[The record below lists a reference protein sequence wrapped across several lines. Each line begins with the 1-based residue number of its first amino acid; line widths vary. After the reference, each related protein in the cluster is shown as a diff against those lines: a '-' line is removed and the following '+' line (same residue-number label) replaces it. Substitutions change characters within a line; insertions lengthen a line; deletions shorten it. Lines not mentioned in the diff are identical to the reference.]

1 MWKCPEC
8 GRQFEQHNQKHACIE
23 PPETIDEYIT
33 MQPEGVQSL
42 LMSVRDAL
50 REALPGSEERI
61 SWRMPTFWKKRN
73 IIHFTSFKNHMGIYP
88 GEEAIAHFADKLSH
102 YRTSKGA
109 VQFPYDKTI
118 PLELIVEI
126 AKWCNETGSH
136 H

>member
-1 MWKCPEC
+1 
-8 GRQFEQHNQKHACIE
+8 
-23 PPETIDEYIT
+23 

-61 SWRMPTFWKKRN
+61 SWRMPSFWKKRN
-73 IIHFTSFKNHMGIYP
+73 IIHFAAFKNHMGVYP
-88 GEEAIAHFADKLSH
+88 GEEVIAHFADKLSH

-109 VQFPYDKTI
+109 VQFPYDRTI

-126 AKWCNETGSH
+126 AKWCNETASH